1 VPWKPLLDPAT
12 TYRGEH
18 LSAAAVDARVA
29 QARACFRAH
38 VEALG
43 RLEQASSASPAPAPR
58 FVDVLAAAV
67 GPGDVMTA
75 WRRWREGRA
84 DADARPE
91 GGALDRLELTVEEAQ
106 RQVSQMAVW
115 MDALAVEEAAV
126 RAEMEALRRC
136 VADAAANH
144 AVAHS
149 RAEASSRGLLAIEL
163 ARARA
168 LPTEGA
174 ALDADAAVLEGRAQ
188 ARAAEARAFEHAAA
202 RLSAVLAFGGEAL
215 ASFARLRAALERV
228 HVEGS
233 GVLHELDLHLGQL
246 AAEARAADLGHGLA
260 AGMDTLRGSVGRV
273 HLQAREGADRLLH
286 RLDRLAEAPDLLAPV
301 DPARAAAEAEVA
313 SLLPGRRG

>member
-1 VPWKPLLDPAT
+1 MPWKPLLDPAT

-38 VEALG
+38 VQALG

-75 WRRWREGRA
+75 WRRWREAA

-91 GGALDRLELTVEEAQ
+91 GGALDRLELTVEDAQ
-106 RQVSQMAVW
+106 RQVSQLAAW
-115 MDALAVEEAAV
+115 MDALAAEEAAV

-144 AVAHS
+144 TVAHA

-174 ALDADAAVLEGRAQ
+174 ALDADAAVLEGLAQ

-228 HVEGS
+228 HAEGS

-313 SLLPGRRG
+313 SLLTGRRG